1 MIGTVARHVPAW
13 AVPLVSV
20 AATPL
25 TITLP
30 TPTTSLAW
38 STTSAVEPD
47 SSTSG
52 DGDVICTNGAIVSR
66 TITLNP
72 ALVTLPAASV
82 AEQVTR
88 VTPIAN
94 PLPEGGKQLIGTV
107 PLTTSKALA
116 AYVTTAPK
124 GLVAS
129 ATTSGGIVSTG
140 RVVSRTTTRTS
151 DEACFPRPSWS
162 TWTRSLGSWI

>member
-1 MIGTVARHVPAW
+1 M
-13 AVPLVSV
+13 
-20 AATPL
+20 
-25 TITLP
+25 
-30 TPTTSLAW
+30 
-38 STTSAVEPD
+38 
-47 SSTSG
+47 
-52 DGDVICTNGAIVSR
+52 ICTNGAIVSR

-151 DEACFPRPSWS
+151 DEACFPRPSS
-162 TWTRSLGSWI
+162 TVSVMACDPMESNTASGLPVPSVRAPSMM